1 MKTGS
6 RFFSTYR
13 KKRNNGAEGR
23 KAKKSVLIIRK
34 KERNKGG
41 PGRRRVRVFGARAK
55 RVAVVAHISGA

>member
-23 KAKKSVLIIRK
+23 KAKKSVIIRK

>member
-23 KAKKSVLIIRK
+23 KAKKSVLIRK